1 MRKCTKEASV
11 FISEFGKTAR
21 APGTPGCGFDQ
32 RSVPVQLALAARGL
46 SATRTHLKTPG
57 VPGALAVLFLL
68 VSAASGCVTGRPEQ
82 RAVLADP
89 VMRFNGDAREAA
101 QRQHVIENR
110 EGSFGG
116 SSVKGGGCGCN

>member
-1 MRKCTKEASV
+1 VSTSNNRLRW
-11 FISEFGKTAR
+11 TA
-21 APGTPGCGFDQ
+21 GVST
-32 RSVPVQLALAARGL
+32 LAL
-46 SATRTHLKTPG
+46 
-57 VPGALAVLFLL
+57 LFV
-68 VSAASGCVTGRPEQ
+68 VSASGCVTVRPEK

-89 VMRFNGDAREAA
+89 IMQFQGDARDAA